1 MRKQCE
7 KYRCVNQPYK
17 IKIAQNG
24 IFCYR
29 ESVYRLIPCYLPF
42 LSATMLTTNM
52 TDAAMPKITAD
63 TSTNYVHWFRNSAPY
78 INTHRGKTFV
88 IMFGGEA
95 VNHPNFSN
103 LIHDFALLHSL
114 GINLVLVH
122 GARPQIEKNLDE
134 LELNSALHND
144 IRVTPRDA
152 MPSVLEAVGS
162 IRLQIEAQLSMG
174 LANSPMYGSRI
185 DAISG
190 NFVTARPYGVH
201 DGVDYQ
207 MTGEV
212 RSIDIEAI
220 QNNLSHNHMV
230 ILGSMGY
237 SATGEVFNLL
247 AEDVA
252 LKAAIALQADKL
264 IFLGRESGVSDEG
277 RLLQEMIP
285 NEVDRFLRGRDI
297 NREIYYF
304 LFCASQACRA
314 GVHRTHIISY
324 AQDGALLEELFTR
337 DGSGTL
343 ISHDPYEE
351 IRRAD
356 IDDVVGLIE
365 LLTPLEEQGILVK
378 RSRERLEQEIERYNV
393 IERDGMILG
402 CAALYPLDDNSAEIA
417 SIAIHPDYRNGNRGA
432 DLLAFIEQQA
442 RSHGRH
448 KLFALTTRT
457 AHWFVEQGF
466 EEVSADNLPE
476 PRRTAYQNGRNSKV
490 FQKRL

>member
-1 MRKQCE
+1 MTK
-7 KYRCVNQPYK
+7 
-17 IKIAQNG
+17 
-24 IFCYR
+24 
-29 ESVYRLIPCYLPF
+29 
-42 LSATMLTTNM
+42 MM
-52 TDAAMPKITAD
+52 TDSAMPQITPE
-63 TSTNYVHWFRNSAPY
+63 YVHWFRNSAPY

-95 VNHPNFSN
+95 VNHPNFTS

-114 GINLVLVH
+114 GIKLVLVH
-122 GARPQIEKNLDE
+122 GARPQIDQNLVE
-134 LELNSALHND
+134 AQITTPLFND
-144 IRVTPRDA
+144 IRITPREA
-152 MPSVLEAVGS
+152 MPHILEAVGA

-185 DAISG
+185 DAVSG
-190 NFVTARPYGVH
+190 NFVTARPFGVR

-212 RSIDIEAI
+212 RSIDVDAI
-220 QNNLSHNHMV
+220 KNNLSHNHMV

-252 LKAAIALQADKL
+252 LTAAVSLNADKL
-264 IFLGRESGVSDEG
+264 IFLGEESGISVND
-277 RLLQEMIP
+277 RLLGAMIP
-285 NEVDRFLRGRDI
+285 NEIDRFLRDRDI
-297 NREIYYF
+297 NVEINYF
-304 LFCASQACRA
+304 LHCAANACRQ

-324 AQDGALLEELFTR
+324 AKDGALLEELFTR

-378 RSRERLEQEIERYNV
+378 RTRERLEQDIEHYSV

-402 CAALYPLDDNSAEIA
+402 CGALYPLDSHSAEVA
-417 SIAIHPDYRNGNRGA
+417 CVAVHPDYRNGSRGA
-432 DLLAFIEQQA
+432 DLLAFLEQQA
-442 RSHGRH
+442 RSHGLH
-448 KLFALTTRT
+448 KLFVLTTRT

-466 EEVSADNLPE
+466 EEVNAEELPE
-476 PRRTAYQNGRNSKV
+476 PRREQYHNGRNSKV
-490 FQKRL
+490 FQKLL

>member
-1 MRKQCE
+1 
-7 KYRCVNQPYK
+7 
-17 IKIAQNG
+17 
-24 IFCYR
+24 
-29 ESVYRLIPCYLPF
+29 
-42 LSATMLTTNM
+42 M
-52 TDAAMPKITAD
+52 TDTAMPQINPD
-63 TSTNYVHWFRNSAPY
+63 YVHWFRNSAPY

-114 GINLVLVH
+114 GIKLVLVH
-122 GARPQIEKNLDE
+122 GARPQIEKNLANLS
-134 LELNSALHND
+134 LETPLHND
-144 IRVTPRDA
+144 IRVTPRA
-152 MPSVLEAVGS
+152 ALPAILEAVGA

-185 DAISG
+185 DAVSG
-190 NFVTARPYGVH
+190 NFVTARPYGVR

-212 RSIDIEAI
+212 RSIDVDAI
-220 QNNLSHNHMV
+220 KNNLIHSHMV

-252 LKAAIALQADKL
+252 LNAAIALNADKL
-264 IFLGRESGVSDEG
+264 IFLGSDVGINDNG
-277 RLLQEMIP
+277 RLLHAMIP

-304 LFCASQACRA
+304 LHCASNACRQ
-314 GVHRTHIISY
+314 GIHRTHIISY
-324 AQDGALLEELFTR
+324 AKDGALLEELFTR

-351 IRRAD
+351 IRRAN
-356 IDDVVGLIE
+356 IDDVVGLLE
-365 LLTPLEEQGILVK
+365 LLTPLEKQGILVQ
-378 RSRERLEQEIERYNV
+378 RSRERLEQEIDFYSV

-402 CAALYPLDDNSAEIA
+402 CAALYPLDDDSAEVA
-417 SIAIHPDYRNGNRGA
+417 SVAVHPDYRNGSRGA
-432 DLLAFIEQQA
+432 DLLAFLEQQA

-466 EEVSADNLPE
+466 EEVDAQHLPE
-476 PRRTAYQNGRNSKV
+476 ARRASYNNGRNSKI
-490 FQKRL
+490 FQKLL

>member
-1 MRKQCE
+1 
-7 KYRCVNQPYK
+7 
-17 IKIAQNG
+17 
-24 IFCYR
+24 
-29 ESVYRLIPCYLPF
+29 
-42 LSATMLTTNM
+42 M
-52 TDAAMPKITAD
+52 TDNAMPQINPD
-63 TSTNYVHWFRNSAPY
+63 YVHWFRNSAPY

-114 GINLVLVH
+114 GIKLVLVH
-122 GARPQIEKNLDE
+122 GARPQIEKNLAG
-134 LELNSALHND
+134 LNIDTPLHND
-144 IRVTPRDA
+144 IRVTPRAA
-152 MPSVLEAVGS
+152 MPAILEAVGA

-185 DAISG
+185 DAVSG
-190 NFVTARPYGVH
+190 NFVTARPYGVR

-212 RSIDIEAI
+212 RSIDVDAI
-220 QNNLSHNHMV
+220 KNNLIHSHMV

-252 LKAAIALQADKL
+252 LNAAVALKADKL
-264 IFLGRESGVSDEG
+264 IFLGSDVGINEEG
-277 RLLQEMIP
+277 RLLHAMIP

-304 LFCASQACRA
+304 LYCASKACRE
-314 GVHRTHIISY
+314 GIHRTHIISY
-324 AQDGALLEELFTR
+324 AKDGALLEELFTR

-351 IRRAD
+351 IRRAN
-356 IDDVVGLIE
+356 IDDVVGLLE
-365 LLTPLEEQGILVK
+365 LLMPLENQGILVQ
-378 RSRERLEQEIERYNV
+378 RSQERLEQEIEFYSV

-402 CAALYPLDDNSAEIA
+402 CAALYPLDESSAEVA
-417 SIAIHPDYRNGNRGA
+417 SVAVHPDYRNGSRGA
-432 DLLAFIEQQA
+432 DLLAFLEQQA

-448 KLFALTTRT
+448 QLFALTTRT

-466 EEVSADNLPE
+466 TEVTDDKLPE
-476 PRRTAYQNGRNSKV
+476 ARRASYHNGRNSKI
-490 FQKRL
+490 FQKLL

>member
-1 MRKQCE
+1 M
-7 KYRCVNQPYK
+7 NT
-17 IKIAQNG
+17 
-24 IFCYR
+24 
-29 ESVYRLIPCYLPF
+29 S
-42 LSATMLTTNM
+42 
-52 TDAAMPKITAD
+52 AMPQI
-63 TSTNYVHWFRNSAPY
+63 NPEYVHWFRNSAPY

-88 IMFGGEA
+88 VMFGGEA
-95 VNHPNFSN
+95 VNHANFST

-114 GINLVLVH
+114 GIKLVLVH
-122 GARPQIEKNLDE
+122 GARPQIEKNLKE
-134 LELNSALHND
+134 VNIASPLHQD
-144 IRVTPRDA
+144 IRVTPRVA
-152 MPSVLEAVGS
+152 MPSILQAVGA

-185 DAISG
+185 DAVSG
-190 NFVTARPYGVH
+190 NFVTARPYGIR

-212 RSIDIEAI
+212 RSIDVEAI
-220 QNNLSHNHMV
+220 KNNLLHDHIV

-252 LKAAIALQADKL
+252 LSAAVALGADKL
-264 IFLGRESGVSDEG
+264 IFLGEEAGINDDD
-277 RLLQEMIP
+277 RLLSDMIP
-285 NEVDRFLRGRDI
+285 NEVDRFLRDRDLNSEI
-297 NREIYYF
+297 NYF
-304 LFCASQACRA
+304 LNCASSACRQ

-324 AQDGALLEELFTR
+324 AKDGALLEELFTR

-365 LLTPLEEQGILVK
+365 LLAPLEEQGILVK
-378 RSRERLEQEIERYNV
+378 RSRERLEQEIDNYSV

-402 CAALYPLDDNSAEIA
+402 CAALYPLDDSSAEVA
-417 SIAIHPDYRNGNRGA
+417 CVAVHAEYRNGSRGA
-432 DLLAFIEQQA
+432 DLLAFLEQQA
-442 RSHGRH
+442 RSHGLH
-448 KLFALTTRT
+448 KLFVLTTRT

-466 EEVSADNLPE
+466 EEVDASVLPDV
-476 PRRTAYQNGRNSKV
+476 RREKYYNGRNSKV
-490 FQKRL
+490 FQKIL

>member
-1 MRKQCE
+1 M
-7 KYRCVNQPYK
+7 
-17 IKIAQNG
+17 
-24 IFCYR
+24 
-29 ESVYRLIPCYLPF
+29 
-42 LSATMLTTNM
+42 TTS
-52 TDAAMPKITAD
+52 AMPQI
-63 TSTNYVHWFRNSAPY
+63 NPEYVHWFRNSAPY

-95 VNHPNFSN
+95 VNHPNFST

-114 GINLVLVH
+114 GIKLVLVH
-122 GARPQIEKNLDE
+122 GSRPQIEKNLKDAAIT
-134 LELNSALHND
+134 SPLHQD
-144 IRVTPRDA
+144 IRVTPREA
-152 MPSVLEAVGS
+152 MPAILQAVGA

-190 NFVTARPYGVH
+190 NFVTARPYGVR

-212 RSIDIEAI
+212 RSIDVEAI
-220 QNNLSHNHMV
+220 KNNLLHDHIV

-252 LKAAIALQADKL
+252 LSTAVSLGADKL
-264 IFLGRESGVSDEG
+264 IFLGEETGINDND
-277 RLLQEMIP
+277 RLLREMIP
-285 NEVDRFLRGRDI
+285 NEVDRFLRDRDLNCEI
-297 NREIYYF
+297 NYF
-304 LFCASQACRA
+304 LHCASVACRQ

-324 AQDGALLEELFTR
+324 AKNGALLEELFTR

-351 IRRAD
+351 IRHAN
-356 IDDVVGLIE
+356 IDDVVGLLE
-365 LLTPLEEQGILVK
+365 LLTPLEEQGILVA
-378 RSRERLEQEIERYNV
+378 RSRERLEQEIDNYSV

-402 CAALYPLDDNSAEIA
+402 CAALYPLDDDSAEVA
-417 SIAIHPDYRNGNRGA
+417 CVAVHAEYRNGSRGN

-442 RSHGRH
+442 RSHGLH
-448 KLFALTTRT
+448 KLFVLTTRT
-457 AHWFVEQGF
+457 AHWFVEHGF
-466 EEVSADNLPE
+466 AEVDASALPAA
-476 PRRTAYQNGRNSKV
+476 RRAKYNNGRNSKV
-490 FQKRL
+490 FQKTL